1 MTHDASTLPDP
12 IRSDA
17 LWSALAPDVARALA
31 AAASTV
37 ALGEGEALFG
47 PGQPTQALY
56 FVLDGRLRAADRA
69 PGAPE
74 VTVRT
79 FEAGEAL
86 DEMQVLAGTGGPLA
100 LVADSPVRLACV
112 EGHDADRLV
121 AEFPE
126 IREAR
131 DRVRHRQL
139 LCRLHGVF
147 GAFDRA
153 LLDDVEATAGWLHRA
168 RGELLFEQGT
178 HAGELYFVLSG
189 RVRIVA
195 FGVDDLPRVLGEAGP
210 GESIGEAAFFGSD
223 RRPERVE
230 AVRDSVLVGFTPAEF
245 DALSTRRPG
254 LLRAV
259 AFRLAERL
267 HRPPASGPPRVS
279 AVAILPATP
288 GAPVRE
294 FVERLARALAP
305 HGSVLRLDA
314 AEVEARMAE
323 PGIAQ
328 AWESDE
334 VAHLLAWLEGQE
346 TANRFVLY
354 EADERPTAW
363 TRRCLRRAD
372 RVLLVADARAD
383 PKLGDLER
391 SLAAADDGRLPA
403 PRTLILV
410 HPDGSTAPSKTRDWL
425 ADRGVDGHQHLRW
438 DRDGDFG
445 RVARLLAGRTVGV
458 VLGGGGARG
467 LAHVGMLRAMDEA
480 GIPIDLIGGTSMG
493 ALVAAQYAQG
503 FDAARIVE
511 TKRHVYLKMA
521 PQKGWTLPV
530 LSLVGTRLPE
540 ITGKQVHGD
549 LEVEDLWTPFFCVSS
564 DLTAAEMVVHREGLV
579 RRVVLA
585 SSSLPAFA
593 VPVLHGNH
601 LLVDGG
607 LVNNVPVDVARQL
620 GCGTVFA
627 AEVSIE
633 SDEGFTCER
642 VPSVWEVLRAR
653 FMGGARVRF
662 PSLLEVAMRATV
674 LQATYRQR
682 VTLLDADFAF
692 RPPIERFGMMDF
704 PRLDEIV
711 EAGYEH
717 ARQAI
722 AGWREAGRL
731 DALLGPRAAP
741 SPTLPS
747 PTP

>member
-1 MTHDASTLPDP
+1 MNDTLPDP
-12 IRSDA
+12 IGSDR
-17 LWSALAPDVARALA
+17 LWSALPPDAARA
-31 AAASTV
+31 V
-37 ALGEGEALFG
+37 AGEARHVVLGPGEALFG
-47 PGQPTQALY
+47 PGKPAQALY
-56 FVLDGRLRAADRA
+56 FVLEGRLRAAGRV

-79 FEAGEAL
+79 FAPGEAL
-86 DEMQVLAGTGGPLA
+86 DEMQVVAGAAGPLA
-100 LVADSPVRLACV
+100 IVAEGPARLACI
-112 EGHDADRLV
+112 EGDAADRL
-121 AEFPE
+121 AAAFPAVH
-126 IREAR
+126 EAR
-131 DRVRHRQL
+131 DRVRRRQL

-147 GAFDRA
+147 GAFDRP
-153 LLDDVEATAGWLHRA
+153 LLDDVEASAGWVHRA
-168 RGELLFEQGT
+168 RGELVFEQGT
-178 HAGELYFVLSG
+178 PTRDLFFVLSG
-189 RVRIVA
+189 RVRIVE
-195 FGVDDLPRVLGEAGP
+195 FGADDLPRTLGEAGP
-210 GESIGEAAFFGSD
+210 GESVGEAAFFGSE

-230 AVRDSVLVGFTPAEF
+230 AARDSVLVGFTPAEF
-245 DALSTRRPG
+245 DALSARRPG

-267 HRPPASGPPRVS
+267 HRPPPSGPPRVS
-279 AVAILPATP
+279 AVAILAASP
-288 GAPVRE
+288 GAPVSD
-294 FVERLARALAP
+294 FAARLARALEP

-314 AEVEARMAE
+314 QAVEERMAE

-328 AWESDE
+328 AWDGSDE
-334 VAHLLAWLEGQE
+334 AAHLLSWLEGQE
-346 TANRFVLY
+346 TAHRFVIY
-354 EADERPTAW
+354 EAEERPTAW

-372 RVLLVADARAD
+372 RVLLLARAGAD
-383 PKLGDLER
+383 PRPGELELA
-391 SLAAADDGRLPA
+391 LAARDDGRLPA
-403 PRTLILV
+403 PRTLVLV
-410 HPDGSTAPSKTRDWL
+410 HPDGSRMPERTGAWL
-425 ADRGVDGHQHLRW
+425 KPRKVDSHHHLRW
-438 DRDGDFG
+438 DREADFG
-445 RVARLLAGRTVGV
+445 RIARQLAGRTVGV

-493 ALVAAQYAQG
+493 AMVAAQYAHG
-503 FDAARIVE
+503 WDWERIAA
-511 TKRHVYLKMA
+511 TKRHVYHRMA
-521 PQKGWTLPV
+521 PHQGWTLPII
-530 LSLVGTRLPE
+530 SLVGTRRPE
-540 ITGKQVHGD
+540 ASGRWVHGD
-549 LEVEDLWTPFFCVSS
+549 TEVEDLWTPFFCVSS

-633 SDEGFTCER
+633 SDAGFTCER
-642 VPSVWEVLRAR
+642 VPSAWEVVKAR
-653 FMGGARVRF
+653 LMRRPPVRF

-674 LQATYRQR
+674 LHATYRQR

-731 DALLGPRAAP
+731 DDLVGAAP
-741 SPTLPS
+741 SLHPPI

>member
-1 MTHDASTLPDP
+1 
-12 IRSDA
+12 
-17 LWSALAPDVARALA
+17 
-31 AAASTV
+31 
-37 ALGEGEALFG
+37 
-47 PGQPTQALY
+47 
-56 FVLDGRLRAADRA
+56 
-69 PGAPE
+69 
-74 VTVRT
+74 
-79 FEAGEAL
+79 
-86 DEMQVLAGTGGPLA
+86 
-100 LVADSPVRLACV
+100 
-112 EGHDADRLV
+112 
-121 AEFPE
+121 
-126 IREAR
+126 
-131 DRVRHRQL
+131 
-139 LCRLHGVF
+139 
-147 GAFDRA
+147 
-153 LLDDVEATAGWLHRA
+153 
-168 RGELLFEQGT
+168 
-178 HAGELYFVLSG
+178 
-189 RVRIVA
+189 
-195 FGVDDLPRVLGEAGP
+195 
-210 GESIGEAAFFGSD
+210 
-223 RRPERVE
+223 VE

-267 HRPPASGPPRVS
+267 HRPPPSGPPRVS

-288 GAPVRE
+288 GAPIRE
-294 FVERLARALAP
+294 LAERLARALAP
-305 HGSVLRLDA
+305 YGSVLRLDA

-354 EADERPTAW
+354 QADERPTAW

-372 RVLLVADARAD
+372 RVLLVADAHAD
-383 PKLGDLER
+383 PKPGDLER

-403 PRTLILV
+403 PRTLVLV
-410 HPDGSTAPSKTRDWL
+410 HPDGSRAPSQTRAWL
-425 ADRGVDGHQHLRW
+425 KDRGVDGHQHLRW
-438 DRDGDFG
+438 DRDADFG

-511 TKRHVYLKMA
+511 TKRTSTSR
-521 PQKGWTLPV
+521 WRR
-530 LSLVGTRLPE
+530 TRGGPSPSSRWWGRASRDH
-540 ITGKQVHGD
+540 GKQVHGD

-642 VPSVWEVLRAR
+642 VPSAWEVLQAR

-674 LQATYRQR
+674 PARHLPPARHPAGR
-682 VTLLDADFAF
+682 RLRLPAADRAV
-692 RPPIERFGMMDF
+692 RDDGLPPPGRDRRG
-704 PRLDEIV
+704 
-711 EAGYEH
+711 GYEH

-731 DALLGPRAAP
+731 DALLGSAAALSVPHPP
-741 SPTLPS
+741 SS
-747 PTP
+747 TP